1 MKKIFVMTAAI
12 FLTCGVA
19 LAQDAPPGDGGPKV
33 LMYQT
38 NTAGP
43 VGPVT
48 ASGGMFF
55 SAEVSPGGGKPITGA
70 PYTATASTETTQV
83 LGDGNRI
90 VNNSTTSLARDSQG
104 RMRREE
110 TMGMVGPWQVNGP
123 KVVFINDPASQTNY
137 VLDESKQTA
146 MVMKLPSSPPGSL
159 PPSPPPLPLP
169 GVQIQA
175 GVDMGYMAGGGAN
188 VTFISKGPAGVHPD
202 VKTESLGVQT
212 MEGVSVEGK
221 RVTTTIP
228 VGQIGNLQP
237 IETVSEVWFST
248 DLQVVVMSK
257 HKDPRFGET
266 TYQLTGIQ
274 RSEPDPS
281 LFQVPPGYTVQNMP
295 APMSIRA
302 GAIPGG
308 PGQPMVVGPD
318 SPAGK

>member
-19 LAQDAPPGDGGPKV
+19 LAQDAPPGDGSPKV
-33 LMYQT
+33 FMYQT

-48 ASGGMFF
+48 AGGGMFF
-55 SAEVSPGGGKPITGA
+55 SAEVGPGGGKAITGA

-90 VNNSTTSLARDSQG
+90 VNNSTASLARDSQG
-104 RMRREE
+104 RTRREE
-110 TMGMVGPWQVNGP
+110 TMGMVGPWQVNGS
-123 KVVFINDPASQTNY
+123 KVIFINDPAAQTNY
-137 VLDESKQTA
+137 VLDENKQTA
-146 MVMKLPSSPPGSL
+146 MVMKLPNPPPGSMA
-159 PPSPPPLPLP
+159 PPPPFPPP
-169 GVQIQA
+169 GVQA
-175 GVDMGYMAGGGAN
+175 GVDTGFMAQGGAN
-188 VTFISKGPAGVHPD
+188 VTFISRGSGSIQPD
-202 VKTESLGVQT
+202 VNTESLGVQT

-228 VGQIGNLQP
+228 AGQIGNLQP
-237 IETVSEVWFST
+237 IETVSEVWFSPE
-248 DLQVVVMSK
+248 LQVVVMSK

-308 PGQPMVVGPD
+308 PGPTVIVGPD
-318 SPAGK
+318 SQAGK